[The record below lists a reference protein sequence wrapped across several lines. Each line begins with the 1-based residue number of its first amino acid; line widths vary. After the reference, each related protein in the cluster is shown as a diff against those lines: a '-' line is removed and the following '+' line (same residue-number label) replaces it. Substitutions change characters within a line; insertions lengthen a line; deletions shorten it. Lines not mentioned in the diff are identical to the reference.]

1 MVETDSLQV
10 MDRKVVAALLAH
22 PRCRMSALAAAVGT
36 SAPTVSRRL
45 ASLFERKLIRV
56 ISVVD
61 QQRAGYGFAV
71 FLRLRC
77 VPGASADVA
86 RAVAQWPESGY
97 VSVVGG
103 DLDCTAQ
110 LHVNSTQHLMELL
123 NTRLTT
129 VRGVT
134 GSSTSKIIRRFSTP
148 HGWAG
153 GLVPERALAS
163 LRAERLDH
171 WSEDSSL
178 DRRALD
184 ELDRALVDLL
194 AHDGRRTWRDLAA
207 VLGIQPATA
216 RRRVEALMT
225 AGLLRLR
232 TVVQPAVIGQPV
244 VASLWL
250 RVTPARLEAV
260 GRTLAAHPN
269 VLNIAATTGLTNL
282 SGEIAV
288 ADDDALYS
296 FLTDEVGRLPG
307 VAAVDVS
314 DGLQVIKRASLV
326 YDAEHPERIGDEV
339 RAH

>member
-1 MVETDSLQV
+1 MTETYALEPL
-10 MDRKVVAALLAH
+10 DRKVVAALLAH
-22 PRCRMSALAAAVGT
+22 PRCRVSALATAVGT

-45 ASLFERKLIRV
+45 AELFQQQLIRV
-56 ISVVD
+56 VSVVD
-61 QQRAGYGFAV
+61 QQHVGYGFAV

-86 RAVAQWPESGY
+86 QAVAQWPESGY

-110 LHVNSTQHLMELL
+110 LHVGSTRHLMSLL
-123 NTRLTT
+123 NDQLTT

-134 GSSTSKIIRRFSTP
+134 GSSTSKIIRRYSTP
-148 HGWAG
+148 HGWYA
-153 GLVPERALAS
+153 GLVPDAALNS

-171 WSEDSSL
+171 WSEDREVKQ
-178 DRRALD
+178 RRLD
-184 ELDRALVDLL
+184 ELDQALVDLL
-194 AHDGRRTWRDLAA
+194 AQDGRRTWRDLGAQ
-207 VLGIQPATA
+207 LGIQPATA
-216 RRRVEALMT
+216 RRRVEELMS

-232 TVVQPAVIGQPV
+232 TVVQPAVISQPV

-288 ADDDALYS
+288 PNDDALYS
-296 FLTDEVGRLPG
+296 FLTEEVGRLPG

-314 DGLQVIKRASLV
+314 DGLQVIKRASLIF
-326 YDAEHPERIGDEV
+326 DAEHPERISDEV
-339 RAH
+339 RAG

>member
-1 MVETDSLQV
+1 MMETDAVEDL
-10 MDRKVVAALLAH
+10 DRDIVAGLLAH
-22 PRCRMSALAAAVGT
+22 PRARVSTLADVIGT

-45 ASLFERKLIRV
+45 TALFEQQLIRV
-56 ISVVD
+56 VSVVD

-77 VPGASADVA
+77 IPGASGDVA

-110 LHVNSTQHLMELL
+110 LQVTSTRHLMELL
-123 NTRLTT
+123 NRRLIK
-129 VRGVT
+129 VKGVT
-134 GSSTSKIIRRFSTP
+134 GSTTSKVIRRYSTP
-148 HGWAG
+148 HGWAA
-153 GLVPERALAS
+153 GLVSPGALAA
-163 LRAERLDH
+163 LRTERLDH
-171 WSEDSSL
+171 WSEDTVFHSHTL
-178 DRRALD
+178 DYVD
-184 ELDRALVDLL
+184 QALVTLL
-194 AHDGRRTWRDLAA
+194 ANDGRRTWRDLGAE
-207 VLGIQPATA
+207 LGIQPATA
-216 RRRVEALMT
+216 RRRVENLMS
-225 AGLLRLR
+225 AGVLRMR

-250 RVTPARLEAV
+250 RVTPARMEAV

-307 VAAVDVS
+307 VAAIDVS
-314 DGLQVIKRASLV
+314 DGLQVIKRASLI
-326 YDAEHPERIGDEV
+326 YSEAHPERIGDAVEPT
-339 RAH
+339 

>member
-1 MVETDSLQV
+1 MVETDTLQAL
-10 MDRKVVAALLAH
+10 DRRVVAALLAH
-22 PRCRMSALAAAVGT
+22 PRCRMSALATAAGT

-45 ASLFERKLIRV
+45 SELFDRQLIRV
-56 ISVVD
+56 VSVVD

-77 VPGASADVA
+77 VPGASGDVA

-110 LHVNSTQHLMELL
+110 LHVNSTRHLMELL
-123 NTRLTT
+123 NTRLTA
-129 VRGVT
+129 VGGVT

-148 HGWAG
+148 HGWSG
-153 GLVPERALAS
+153 GLVPDRALAA
-163 LRAERLDH
+163 LRSERLDH
-171 WSEDSSL
+171 WREDSEIERRELDGL
-178 DRRALD
+178 DRS
-184 ELDRALVDLL
+184 LVGLL
-194 AHDGRRTWRDLAA
+194 ADDGRRTWRDLGGA
-207 VLGIQPATA
+207 LGIQPATA
-216 RRRVEALMT
+216 RRRVEGLMS

-314 DGLQVIKRASLV
+314 DGLQVIKRASLI

-339 RAH
+339 RGG